1 MLLLRTE
8 QSRDKQK
15 ITKRKYRT
23 GFGGYDA
30 EVCTVF
36 FLQGSMPKDK
46 IDFLTSAFVTGAKC
60 SHKSNT
66 VQLWSNEVYY
76 M

>member
-1 MLLLRTE
+1 MPLLRTE

-30 EVCTVF
+30 EV
-36 FLQGSMPKDK
+36 PKDK

>member
-1 MLLLRTE
+1 MALR
-8 QSRDKQK
+8 SAR
-15 ITKRKYRT
+15 Y
-23 GFGGYDA
+23 
-30 EVCTVF
+30 
-36 FLQGSMPKDK
+36 FLQVGMPKNK

>member
-1 MLLLRTE
+1 MPLLRTE

-36 FLQGSMPKDK
+36 FYRWVMPKNK
-46 IDFLTSAFVTGAKC
+46 IFFLTSAFVTGAKC
-60 SHKSNT
+60 SRKSNIIM
-66 VQLWSNEVYY
+66 N
-76 M
+76 